1 MAGVRTV
8 DVGRDGRIWCIAA
21 DGQIYYFKAIEG
33 GRWSLPQGE
42 AVLVTGEMNGALWRV
57 NQEHRLRRGEVRNG
71 KVDWGEGASEPI
83 LKSAESNEPIV
94 PVSIAAGGRSVLW
107 KEIVRL
113 NGLVSAD
120 LIDAGRTL
128 KFPPCP

>member
-57 NQEHRLRRGEVRNG
+57 NQEHRLRRGEFRNG
-71 KVDWGEGASEPI
+71 TVDWGEVASEAMI
-83 LKSAESNEPIV
+83 KSAECN
-94 PVSIAAGGRSVLW
+94 
-107 KEIVRL
+107 
-113 NGLVSAD
+113 
-120 LIDAGRTL
+120 
-128 KFPPCP
+128 